1 MTVPSAMAVVSSTHA
16 SSAAMAI
23 MEIFLNMF
31 DTFLSVSLPVIL
43 WQRTFRRSC
52 PEHGNIIA
60 QKAHGK
66 LKSISNPIEMQLM
79 LR

>member
-1 MTVPSAMAVVSSTHA
+1 MTAPSAIAEASSKHA

-23 MEIFLNMF
+23 MEIFLNMS
-31 DTFLSVSLPVIL
+31 DTFLSVFLPVIL
-43 WQRTFRRSC
+43 RSC
-52 PEHGNIIA
+52 PEHGYIIA

-66 LKSISNPIEMQLM
+66 LKSTSNPIEMQLM

>member
-1 MTVPSAMAVVSSTHA
+1 MIYTSFHRFSIALQQSRSARPAREGIQRIPAALPPTRSAWGAV
-16 SSAAMAI
+16 
-23 MEIFLNMF
+23 
-31 DTFLSVSLPVIL
+31 
-43 WQRTFRRSC
+43 RYRSC